1 MVSTKSIN
9 SFRREDKTLKS
20 KGEKSQPIAYLLL
33 LPTFLFL
40 IVFSYTPAV
49 QAILYSFTDWDGFNA
64 PSFIGF
70 DNFIEVFQDPVMLQS
85 FENLLIWTGITLVIG
100 LIVPFIGA
108 ELIFHL
114 KSKGSQYWYRV
125 LFVIPMVIPGMVT
138 LLIWGFIYEPN
149 IGLLNN
155 FLRVIGLGH
164 MTNDW
169 LSNPGTALFSLAF
182 IGFPWISG
190 LNFLIYYAGLQNIS
204 ESILDSAML
213 DGCKTLTRVFRI
225 DIPLLRGQFKLL
237 LILGLIGG
245 LQNVTTPLV
254 LTNGGPG
261 YDTYVPGLYMYVS
274 AFQQSRFGYAM
285 AISIILF
292 LITIL
297 LTVINLKFVKTDTDG
312 M

>member
-1 MVSTKSIN
+1 MVNTKSIS
-9 SFRREDKTLKS
+9 SFKHEDQSSGTKH
-20 KGEKSQPIAYLLL
+20 EKPQYIAYLMM
-33 LPTFLFL
+33 LPTFAFL
-40 IVFSYTPAV
+40 IIFSYTPAV
-49 QAILYSFTDWDGFNA
+49 RAIIYSFTDWDGFNE
-64 PSFIGF
+64 PSFTGF
-70 DNFIEVFQDPVMLQS
+70 SNFVEAVQDPVLQQS
-85 FENLLIWTGITLVIG
+85 FGNLLIWTAISLAIG
-100 LIVPFIGA
+100 LVVPFIGA
-108 ELIFHL
+108 ELIFQL

-155 FLRVIGLGH
+155 LLKVLGLSSLA
-164 MTNDW
+164 TDW
-169 LSNPGTALFSLAF
+169 LGGTGTALPSLAL

-204 ESILDSAML
+204 ESIMESALL
-213 DGCKTLTRVFRI
+213 DGCKTMTRIRKI
-225 DIPLLRGQFKLL
+225 DMPLLRGQFKLL

-261 YDTYVPGLYMYVS
+261 YETYVPGLYMYVA

-285 AISIILF
+285 AISVILFIITIIL
-292 LITIL
+292 TI
-297 LTVINLKFVKTDTDG
+297 INLKFVKSSSEEA
-312 M
+312 